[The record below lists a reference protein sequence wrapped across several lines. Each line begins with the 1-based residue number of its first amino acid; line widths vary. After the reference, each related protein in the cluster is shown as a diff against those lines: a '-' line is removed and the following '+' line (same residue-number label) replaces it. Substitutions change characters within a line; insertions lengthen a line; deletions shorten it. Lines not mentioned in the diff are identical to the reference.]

1 MIAYATEADLQE
13 WIGQDKPLPA
23 NAAGL
28 LRSASGLVRSST
40 KMARYAS
47 DNGGFP
53 LDTTLKTAFKDATT
67 AQAQYWAD
75 LGIDPAKGA
84 AGVAPLAASKS
95 IGGASI
101 NYSIYASTA
110 EARAGAAG
118 VLGPDAFYILEAAGL
133 LSGSPVIL

>member
-1 MIAYATEADLQE
+1 MKVYATEAELSE
-13 WIGQDKPLPA
+13 WMTPATVPA
-23 NAAGL
+23 NAAAL

-40 KMARYAS
+40 KMATYGTDADGYPTNTALR
-47 DNGGFP
+47 
-53 LDTTLKTAFKDATT
+53 TAFRDATT

-75 LGIDPAKGA
+75 LGIDPSKGA

-101 NYSIYASTA
+101 NYSVYATTA

-118 VLGPDAFYILEAAGL
+118 VLGPDAFYILEEAGL
-133 LSGSPVIL
+133 LSGSPVVL

>member
-1 MIAYATEADLQE
+1 MKVYATEAELSA
-13 WIGQDKPLPA
+13 WMTPATVPA
-23 NAAGL
+23 NAAAL

-40 KMARYAS
+40 KMATYGTDADGYPTNTALR
-47 DNGGFP
+47 
-53 LDTTLKTAFKDATT
+53 TAFRDATT

-75 LGIDPAKGA
+75 LGIDPSKGA

-101 NYSIYASTA
+101 NYSVYATTA

-118 VLGPDAFYILEAAGL
+118 VLGPDAFYILEEAGL
-133 LSGSPVIL
+133 LSGSPVVL